1 MRAEFVNPFLA
12 SLMNVLKTMASLEL
26 KPQKPRIK
34 KDEIAR
40 GDVSG
45 LIGMIGPTTRG
56 SMSITF
62 DESLALEIMQNMLG
76 ERPNGLNEEVTD
88 MVGEITNMVTGGAKR
103 ILAESGFDFDM
114 ATPVV
119 VSGRG
124 HTIRHKCE
132 GAAVFFS
139 LGQCVYRNLFRVI
152 QRSRWKPLLV
162 HRSQCS

>member
-12 SLMNVLKTMASLEL
+12 SLLNVLKTMASMEL
-26 KPQKPRIK
+26 APQKPLLK

-45 LIGMIGPTTRG
+45 LIGMVGPQTRG

-62 DESLALEIMQNMLG
+62 DEGLALEIMQRMLG
-76 ERPNGLNEEVTD
+76 ERPNGINDEVTD

-103 ILAESGFDFDM
+103 ILSEKGYDFEM
-114 ATPVV
+114 ATPAV

-124 HTIRHKCE
+124 HTITHKSE
-132 GAAVFFS
+132 GAIIIMPFESEYGKAFIEISFD
-139 LGQCVYRNLFRVI
+139 R
-152 QRSRWKPLLV
+152 
-162 HRSQCS
+162 

>member
-12 SLMNVLKTMASLEL
+12 SLLNVLKTMASLEL
-26 KPQKPRIK
+26 KPQKPRLK

-45 LIGMIGPTTRG
+45 LIGMVGQQTRG

-88 MVGEITNMVTGGAKR
+88 MVGEITNMVTGGA
-103 ILAESGFDFDM
+103 
-114 ATPVV
+114 
-119 VSGRG
+119 
-124 HTIRHKCE
+124 
-132 GAAVFFS
+132 
-139 LGQCVYRNLFRVI
+139 
-152 QRSRWKPLLV
+152 
-162 HRSQCS
+162 